1 MKSVLAVVILPGLL
15 FADFRYDQTTRITK
29 GMVTKMA
36 FGKKPEPTTTSH
48 YFKGGRMATASKDSK
63 TIIDFDKQLLTTIN
77 LDKKQYWQ
85 TTFEEMRQMMA
96 DLQSDMKDAGKGN
109 DVSIDMKFDAKAT
122 GVEKEVAGLRAK
134 EVIFTI
140 EMGMSDGKSSGS
152 AMKMVSDSWH
162 SETVPGYEEYKAFH
176 ARLADKG
183 SWMNAGQLRSQ
194 MGGQKGMAE
203 GMKKMAEEMQKTP
216 GIAVLTIMRMTMP
229 GMSMDMSN
237 SGGSGNGGTGSNS
250 QNGPASL
257 GDAARQAGGQ
267 IGGETAG
274 RQVAGPLG
282 GMIGGALGGKF
293 GGFGK
298 KKKEEA
304 PKVNEAD
311 VAAKAKEAEAQAR
324 QTAADSAAASK
335 SGDGMLMMESLTDAN
350 GFSSESISEDVFAI
364 PAGFT
369 KVEPDLA
376 KRRKK

>member
-1 MKSVLAVVILPGLL
+1 MKTALVVLLLPGLL

-29 GMVTKMA
+29 GMVTKIP
-36 FGKKPEPTTTSH
+36 FGKKPEPVSTSH
-48 YFKGGRMATASKDSK
+48 YFKGARMATVSKDNKS
-63 TIIDFDKQLLTTIN
+63 IIDFDRQLFTTVN
-77 LDKKQYWQ
+77 MEKKQYWQ
-85 TTFEEMRQMMA
+85 LTFEEMRQMMA
-96 DLQSDMKDAGKGN
+96 DLQSDMKDAGKSG
-109 DVSIDMKFDAKAT
+109 DVSMEMKFDAKAT
-122 GVEKEVAGLRAK
+122 GVEKEVAGVLAK

-140 EMGMSDGKSSGS
+140 EMGMSDGKTSGT
-152 AMKMVSDSWH
+152 ATKMVSDSWH
-162 SETVPGYEEYKAFH
+162 SETVPGYAEYKAFH

-183 SWMNAGQLRSQ
+183 SWLNAGQLRSQ

-237 SGGSGNGGTGSNS
+237 AGGGNGSGGQPNS
-250 QNGPASL
+250 TTI
-257 GDAARQAGGQ
+257 GDAAKQAGAQAGG
-267 IGGETAG
+267 EAAG

-304 PKVNEAD
+304 PKISEAD
-311 VAAKAKEAEAQAR
+311 AAAKASEVAAE
-324 QTAADSAAASK
+324 AAASSK
-335 SGDGMLMMESLTDAN
+335 TGEGMLMMESITDTS
-350 GFSSESISEDVFAI
+350 GFSTESISEEVFAI
-364 PAGFT
+364 PAGFA
-369 KVEPDLA
+369 KVDSDLS